1 VNRRVQAASVHVL
14 TAIGAVLALL
24 ALRAAYQADWQ
35 MMFVWLGVALIVDA
49 IDGPLAR
56 LFDVKAV
63 LPRFSGERLDLIV
76 DYLTYVAIP
85 AFVLTE
91 TALLPEWSRLPAAI
105 AILLSGL
112 FHFSDVDSKTEEGY
126 FVGFPAIWNIVLLY
140 LFVLGLPPYG
150 ALAVVFGLVL
160 LTFVPVPCVH
170 PFRVVRLRI
179 LSGLVALA
187 WAVAAAVAV
196 ADPFPSSLWVKI
208 ALLATAAYFT
218 AVGLARA
225 LRRVHATT
233 GDGPGPPS

>member
-1 VNRRVQAASVHVL
+1 MSGRLRAASIHIL

-24 ALRAAYQADWQ
+24 ALRAAHQADWQ
-35 MMFVWLGVALIVDA
+35 MMFVWLGIALIVDA
-49 IDGPLAR
+49 VDGPLAR

-91 TALLPEWSRLPAAI
+91 TDLLPEAVRLPAAI

-112 FHFSDVDSKTEEGY
+112 FHVSDVHSKTEEGF

-140 LFVLGLPPYG
+140 LFVLGLPPMV
-150 ALAVVFGLVL
+150 ALAVVGGLVL
-160 LTFVPVPCVH
+160 LTFVPILYVH

-179 LSGLVALA
+179 LTGLVTLA
-187 WAVAAAVAV
+187 WMVVAAVAV
-196 ADPFPSSLWVKI
+196 ANPLPSALWVQI
-208 ALLATAAYFT
+208 TLLAVAAYF
-218 AVGLARA
+218 AAIGMSRS
-225 LRRVHATT
+225 LRRRW
-233 GDGPGPPS
+233 